1 MAVGM
6 AAGATGISA
15 VAAGATAISAVGRAG
30 AITTRTAAGNG
41 GKRPGLDGPASF
53 PEIHSTPL
61 QKFEAHRYH
70 QPRPEERAFARV
82 EGRQQAAACAA
93 ILRDAPSALFRM
105 RSVGLNS
112 TLCDPIGFME
122 SIH

>member
-82 EGRQQAAACAA
+82 SKGGNRPQRVRPSFETR
-93 ILRDAPSALFRM
+93 LR
-105 RSVGLNS
+105 RSSG
-112 TLCDPIGFME
+112 
-122 SIH
+122 